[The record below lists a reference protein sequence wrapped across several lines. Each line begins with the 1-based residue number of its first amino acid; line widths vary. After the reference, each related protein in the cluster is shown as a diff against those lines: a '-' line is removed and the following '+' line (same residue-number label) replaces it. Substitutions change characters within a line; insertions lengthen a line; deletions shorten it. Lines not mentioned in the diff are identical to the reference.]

1 MDIKALNELGDD
13 LFTKR
18 TGLLLYWQELADNFY
33 PERADFTYRRSLGT
47 DFAAHL
53 MSSYPLICRREL
65 GDQIGQMLR
74 PTEKPWFHMKTKDP
88 DRMTNESERWLQ
100 MVEKK
105 MHSAMYDRKAQYER
119 SAKEGDHDFAAFG
132 QMCRMIRSNKDKN
145 GMLYR
150 NHHLRDVAW
159 IENEDGIISAVWR
172 KWNPTARELSRIFG
186 GKVSSKVDDMIKR
199 NKPFTEVS
207 CKHIEV
213 EADMYS
219 DNAND
224 KSYWSIY
231 YDCDNQHIME
241 AVPVFEKQYNIARW
255 QTVSGSQ
262 YAFSPASMAALPDS
276 RLIQAMAYTLLQAG
290 EKAVNPPMV
299 ATQNV
304 VRSDISIMAGGV
316 TWVDRDYDEKL
327 GPALRLLQQD
337 KSGLPFGQEMI
348 NDSRAMINQAFYLN
362 KLNLPQ
368 RGPEMTAYE
377 IGQRIQEYIRGALP
391 IFTPMEQECNG
402 ADCEMTF
409 NVMMRNNAF
418 GSPYDMPS
426 ELQGANIEFEF
437 SSPLHD
443 AIEQQKGQ
451 KFIEM
456 SQYIAA
462 ALQLD
467 PTSAYVAD
475 VNTTLRDV
483 LDGIGCPAIWVRSE
497 EDADAMAQQAQA
509 DQQQTATLAK
519 MQQGAD
525 VVSKLSDAQNQS
537 GMTPS
542 IMNRNDARTSI

>member
-1 MDIKALNELGDD
+1 MDIKSLNELGDEQ
-13 LFTKR
+13 FTKR
-18 TGLLLYWQELADNFY
+18 TSLLLLWQEIAENFY

-105 MHSAMYDRKAQYER
+105 IHASMYTREAQYER
-119 SAKEGDHDFAAFG
+119 AAKEGDHDFATFG
-132 QMCRMIRSNKDKN
+132 QMCRMIRANKDKS

-159 IENEDGIISAVWR
+159 IENEEGMISAKWR
-172 KWNPTARELSRIFG
+172 KWVPTARELSRIFG
-186 GKVSSKVDDMIKR
+186 AKVSTKVDDMIKR
-199 NKPFTEVS
+199 NKPFTEVN

-213 EADMYS
+213 ESDMYS
-219 DNAND
+219 DSANG
-224 KSYWSIY
+224 KPFWSIY

-241 AVPVFEKQYNIARW
+241 AVPVFEEQYNIARW

-262 YAFSPASMAALPDS
+262 YAFSPAAIAALPDG

-304 VRSDISIMAGGV
+304 VRSDISIFPGGV

-327 GPALRLLQQD
+327 GPALRLLNQD
-337 KSGLPFGQEMI
+337 SKNLPFGQEMM
-348 NDSRAMINQAFYLN
+348 NDSRAMLNQAFYLN

-409 NVMMRNNAF
+409 KVMLRNNAF
-418 GSPYDMPS
+418 GSPYDMPQ
-426 ELQGANIEFEF
+426 ELQGADIEFEF

-456 SQYIAA
+456 SQYIAS

-467 PTSAYVAD
+467 QSAAYVAD
-475 VNTTLRDV
+475 VKTTLRDV
-483 LDGIGCPAIWVRSE
+483 LDGIGVPAIWVRSV
-497 EDADAMAQQAQA
+497 EDAAAIEKNVQNEQAQQN
-509 DQQQTATLAK
+509 TLAK

-525 VVSKLSDAQNQS
+525 VVSKLADAQNQS
-537 GMTPS
+537 GMTAS
-542 IMNRNDARTSI
+542 ITNRNDVRTSI

>member
-1 MDIKALNELGDD
+1 MDIKALNELGDEQ
-13 LFTKR
+13 FTKR
-18 TGLLLYWQELADNFY
+18 TSLLLMWQEISENFY
-33 PERADFTYRRSLGT
+33 PERADFTYRRTLGT

-53 MSSYPLICRREL
+53 MNSYPLICRREL

-88 DRMTNESERWLQ
+88 DRTTNDGNRWLQ

-105 MHSAMYDRKAQYER
+105 MRIAMYDRSAQYER
-119 SAKEGDHDFAAFG
+119 AAKEGDHDFASFG
-132 QMCRMIRSNKDKN
+132 QMCRMIRSNKDKS

-159 IENEDGIISAVWR
+159 IENEEGMISTVWR
-172 KWNPTARELSRIFG
+172 KWEPTARELSRLFG
-186 GKVSSKVDDMIKR
+186 GKVSSKVDDMIRR
-199 NKPFTEVS
+199 NKPFTQVN
-207 CKHIEV
+207 CKHIEI
-213 EADMYS
+213 EADMYADS
-219 DNAND
+219 ANG
-224 KSYWSIY
+224 KPYWSIY

-241 AVPVFEKQYNIARW
+241 AVPIFEKQYNIARW

-262 YAFSPASMAALPDS
+262 YAFSPAAMAALPDG
-276 RLIQAMAYTLLQAG
+276 RLIQAMAHTLLQAG

-304 VRSDISIMAGGV
+304 VRSDISIFAGGV

-337 KSGLPFGQEMI
+337 TKGLPFGREMI
-348 NDSRAMINQAFYLN
+348 LDSQAMLNQAFYLN

-368 RGPEMTAYE
+368 RGHEMTAYE

-402 ADCEMTF
+402 SDCEMTF

-418 GSPYDMPS
+418 GSPYDMPQ
-426 ELQGANIEFEF
+426 ELQGADIEFEF

-443 AIEQQKGQ
+443 AIDQQKGQ

-456 SQYIAA
+456 SQYIAS

-467 PTSAYVAD
+467 ASAAYIPD

-483 LDGIGCPAIWVRSE
+483 LDGIGVPATWMRSI
-497 EDADAMAQQAQA
+497 EDADAMAKNAQA

-525 VVSKLSDAQNQS
+525 VVSKLSDAQNQA

-542 IMNRNDARTSI
+542 VMNRNDARESR